1 MVESAAGGRP
11 SGREEISTSGFNWF
25 LMDAES
31 EGHDHKRD
39 EEGEEDPITKY
50 RAAGKVA
57 GQARDLGISL
67 VVEGAKL
74 LDVCIEVENRIRDLG
89 CEPAFPANISIDHVA
104 AHYTSPH
111 DDSSV
116 FKEGQIVKVDVG
128 AHLDGFIG
136 DTAASVMVGGGSSDL
151 MKSTE
156 EAQEEA
162 LKIAGPGVR
171 TNEVGRAIEEAIK
184 GYGFVPIKQ
193 LSGHTVEQYVQH
205 GGKTIPNF
213 YMPHGEPLKV
223 GEAYG
228 LDIFASTGTGN
239 VTESNLCYIYAINQE
254 NPFPRLRMAKRL
266 HTYILENYKTLPFT
280 ERWYRGKVPGSRLA
294 LLEMLQQKALRK
306 YGVLSESKGTL
317 VAQSEHTFV
326 VTEKGIEI
334 TTETET

>member
-1 MVESAAGGRP
+1 MPLRGVSGPGRNN
-11 SGREEISTSGFNWF
+11 SLGSNDMHMS
-25 LMDAES
+25 AES
-31 EGHDHKRD
+31 EGHDHAKD
-39 EEGEEDPITKY
+39 GEGDEDPITKY

-57 GQARDLGISL
+57 AQARDLGISL
-67 VVEGAKL
+67 VVEGARL
-74 LDVCIEVENRIRDLG
+74 LEVCTEVERRIRDLG

-116 FKEGQIVKVDVG
+116 FKKGQLVKVDVG

-136 DTAASVMVGGGSSDL
+136 DTAASVVVGGGSSDL

-156 EAQEEA
+156 EAQDQA
-162 LKIAGPGVR
+162 LKIAGPGVMN
-171 TNEVGRAIEEAIK
+171 NEVGRAIEEAIK

-193 LSGHTVEQYVQH
+193 LSGHTLEQYVQH

-213 YMPHGEPLKV
+213 DMPHGEPLEV

-239 VTESNLCYIYAINQE
+239 VTESNICHIYAINQE

-266 HTYILENYKTLPFT
+266 HSYILENYRTLPFT
-280 ERWYRGKVPGSRLA
+280 ERWYRGQVAGSRLA
-294 LLEMLQQKALRK
+294 LLEMLQQKAIRK

-326 VTEKGIEI
+326 VTENGIEI
-334 TTETET
+334 TTESK